1 MILALFGMGSPHFIF
16 LRAKNGVLRSVMG
29 AGLLISERS
38 AAIRPHRSHRKLRV
52 HAGTFVVNI
61 VLHVVA
67 LIATYFALR
76 ELWPIV
82 TQAVVNVVS
91 DTVSGM
97 PTVTDSFLGL
107 NAIVPAPLLAR
118 LNVHEMLWT
127 AIVSAI
133 LLVAGR
139 FTPWRRWPLALWFS
153 ANLMVLLLVS
163 LYAFFAGKLAYDGA
177 IFMMLVERTS
187 LMMIL
192 CAPIFCAFVTGL
204 LPFSFAEKLG
214 FVIFAV
220 AFDIVISAVR
230 LAASALLVARF
241 GAIVEVNLYLFLGP
255 LLDVFYFVS
264 IYSLILVS
272 LSRRISKNVEAW
284 EWL

>member
-1 MILALFGMGSPHFIF
+1 MGS
-16 LRAKNGVLRSVMG
+16 
-29 AGLLISERS
+29 GLLITERS

-52 HAGTFVVNI
+52 HAGMFVVNI
-61 VLHVVA
+61 ILHVVA
-67 LIATYFALR
+67 LVATYFALR

-82 TQAVVNVVS
+82 TQAAVNVIR
-91 DTVSGM
+91 DTLPGM

-107 NAIVPAPLLAR
+107 NGIVPAPLLAQ

-127 AIVSAI
+127 AIASAV
-133 LLVAGR
+133 LLVAAR
-139 FTPWRRWPLALWFS
+139 FTPWKWWPLSFWIS
-153 ANLMVLLLVS
+153 ANLMVLMLVS
-163 LYAFFAGKLAYDGA
+163 LYAFFAGKLAYDGT

-187 LMMIL
+187 LMTIL

-220 AFDIVISAVR
+220 AFDIAVSTVR
-230 LAASALLVARF
+230 LAACAMLVARF